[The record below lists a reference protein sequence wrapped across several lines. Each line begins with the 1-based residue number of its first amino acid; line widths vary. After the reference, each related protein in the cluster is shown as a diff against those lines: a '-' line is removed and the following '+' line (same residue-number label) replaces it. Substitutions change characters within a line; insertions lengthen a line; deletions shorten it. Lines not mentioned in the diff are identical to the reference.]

1 MSNTTKRAPAR
12 PGTATKR
19 RQVSTSRISFLL
31 GILPILVS
39 IALLAAG
46 MFDLSPYLGETAT
59 TVHDIAKWRSGEYL
73 FFIGTTYLSLLL
85 LRRKK
90 RIGALLVFALGVTWA
105 SYHGST
111 MDFVG
116 NLGSDSLSEARHFDL
131 NEAKFWLETLGATI
145 TSSFDWEVMAYYVVA
160 AVASYLALRFL
171 FRQLALTTRFY
182 SHLKLSLAVLL
193 IGAALY
199 QTLSNAVRLF
209 MENTQ
214 AYSGAMKNFQHPA
227 PVLVPG
233 SKGVD
238 LLVYV
243 GESTAAMNMG
253 IYGYPR
259 DTTPKLQKIRDT
271 DRNLIVFNNV
281 FSTHTHTSPSLLE
294 ALSFGLDR
302 SEYYLPIDKRKRLS
316 IVDLLVSNR
325 IATTLTSSQG
335 QTGTWNLASSIIF
348 HRARATYSSNTRM
361 VGNNDWKL
369 AKPWDDEFFQQKM
382 GTVFAGPDDRTQVAF
397 LHSYAGHGGYFENIP
412 PAFRRYL
419 DDGFG
424 KGPFKDAPGF
434 VHDGVEK
441 YDAAIR
447 YIDHSVSQ
455 SIAYVRSQARPIV
468 FVYFADHGEAAYT
481 GHAHD
486 SSQFIHEMA
495 RVPFMIYFN
504 DAARA
509 RMPATYR
516 KYQALAASGRDATLE
531 QLPSTLLDLADLRI
545 RPDQRGK
552 LIEMPVIGDEVR
564 HPPIVVRETAS
575 GVTYVNIN
583 RDGAAA
589 PAAAHAADHS
599 DDATRVYT
607 ASKNKANKASRV
619 CVRDVD
625 TIDKLVRSRMVASC
639 IQITVAANADGKLSV
654 TGAAGKD
661 TGLRLEEV
669 LKVTG
674 MNRMGLWIHA
684 PALRGGSCESL
695 ASQLG
700 QGGRPGHAVLVEFPS
715 GSHAN
720 TAELTS
726 CSAKLAGMGVATSYR
741 VADLDALPCAR
752 SIAAGA
758 KAGDT
763 AACTALGKDLEAAR
777 RSRLFT
783 DIAFD
788 YDATPAIGALGTA
801 KSFRWNTR
809 NVAPA
814 GYSAATSERFA
825 MTILGVV
832 ERPEQTAVGASD

>member
-1 MSNTTKRAPAR
+1 
-12 PGTATKR
+12 
-19 RQVSTSRISFLL
+19 
-31 GILPILVS
+31 
-39 IALLAAG
+39 
-46 MFDLSPYLGETAT
+46 
-59 TVHDIAKWRSGEYL
+59 
-73 FFIGTTYLSLLL
+73 
-85 LRRKK
+85 
-90 RIGALLVFALGVTWA
+90 
-105 SYHGST
+105 

-131 NEAKFWLETLGATI
+131 AEAKFWLETLGATI
-145 TSSFDWEVMAYYVVA
+145 TSSFDWEVMAYYVA
-160 AVASYLALRFL
+160 AALASYLGLRFL
-171 FRQLALTTRFY
+171 CRQLAITTRFY
-182 SHLKLSLAVLL
+182 SHLKLTLAVLL

-199 QTLSNAVRLF
+199 QTLSNAVKLF

-227 PVLVPG
+227 PVLVPAEQ
-233 SKGVD
+233 GVD

-253 IYGYPR
+253 VYGYPR

-271 DRNLIVFNNV
+271 DRNLLVFSNV

-302 SEYYLPIDKRKRLS
+302 NEYYLPIDKRKRLS

-348 HRARATYSSNTRM
+348 HRARATYSSDTRM

-382 GTVFAGPDDRTQVAF
+382 ETVFSGPDDRTQVAF
-397 LHSYAGHGGYFENIP
+397 LHSYAGHGGYYENIP

-424 KGPFKDAPGF
+424 SGPVKDAPGS

-455 SIAYVRSQARPIV
+455 SIDYVRSQSRPIV
-468 FVYFADHGEAAYT
+468 FVYFSDHGEAAYT

-495 RVPFMIYFN
+495 RVPFMVYFN

-509 RMPATYR
+509 RMPATYK

-531 QLPSTLLDLADLRI
+531 QLPSTLLDLAGLRI
-545 RPDQRGK
+545 RPDQRDK
-552 LIEMPVIGDEVR
+552 LIEMPVIGQHVR
-564 HPPIVVRETAS
+564 HPPIVVRETAA

-583 RDGAAA
+583 RDGVGAPPASQAAE
-589 PAAAHAADHS
+589 HS
-599 DDATRVYT
+599 DDATRLYT
-607 ASKNKANKASRV
+607 ASKNRANSTSRV
-619 CVRDVD
+619 CVPDVD

-639 IQITVAANADGKLSV
+639 IEITVAANDGKLSL
-654 TGAAGKD
+654 TSADGKEIGGRVED
-661 TGLRLEEV
+661 V
-669 LKVTG
+669 LKVTRA
-674 MNRMGLWIHA
+674 NRMGLWIHA
-684 PALRGGSCESL
+684 PISNGGEWCAALADQLGRGG
-695 ASQLG
+695 Q
-700 QGGRPGHAVLVEFPS
+700 PGSSVLVDFPT

-720 TAELTS
+720 AEALAS
-726 CSAKLAGMGVATSYR
+726 CAKTLVGLDVATAYR
-741 VADLDALPCAR
+741 VSDTDSLQCTHA
-752 SIAAGA
+752 IAAGG
-758 KAGDT
+758 KAGES
-763 AACTALGKDLEAAR
+763 AACTSLRDDLLAAR
-777 RSRLFT
+777 RSGLFT

-788 YDATPAIGALGTA
+788 HDNAPALKALAAA
-801 KSFRWNTR
+801 KSFRWNTW

-814 GYSAATSERFA
+814 VYSAATAGRYA
-825 MTILGVV
+825 MTIVGTV
-832 ERPEQTAVGASD
+832 ERPDQTAVGASD